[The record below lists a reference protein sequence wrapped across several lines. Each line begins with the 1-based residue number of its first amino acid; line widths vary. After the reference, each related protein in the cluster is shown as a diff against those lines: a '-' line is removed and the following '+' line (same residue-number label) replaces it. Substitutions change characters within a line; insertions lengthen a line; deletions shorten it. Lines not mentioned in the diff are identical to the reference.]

1 MANQLQNRL
10 IGTIVLVA
18 LVVIFIPDLLDGQ
31 KERVAES
38 FNSIPFAPERRELAP
53 LVIELDP
60 QSGNELPSS
69 ELVSVDVSN
78 SPDSKQVSKTAP
90 SESNSTVQQVEKPAK
105 PLVVKTAPES
115 PSIPVST
122 KVQAPIALDKPAY
135 IIQLGAF
142 KNAENVVRLV
152 SQLRAAGY
160 QAHSMPPKPIDG
172 EVNRV
177 FVGPD
182 IDSKKLNDKLEDLK
196 QLTKLN
202 GKVVRFDP
210 LEQ

>member
-31 KERVAES
+31 KERVEES
-38 FNSIPFAPERRELAP
+38 FNSIPFAPERREIAP
-53 LVIELDP
+53 LVIELDAEAL
-60 QSGNELPSS
+60 SELPAV
-69 ELVSVDVSN
+69 ELVSVDAAATN
-78 SPDSKQVSKTAP
+78 SSATGDDKVLVEQAVKAAENQSVVNA
-90 SESNSTVQQVEKPAK
+90 SESKPSLA
-105 PLVVKTAPES
+105 AS
-115 PSIPVST
+115 P
-122 KVQAPIALDKPAY
+122 KAIALDKPAY

-142 KNAENVVRLV
+142 KNAQNVSRLV

-160 QAHSMPPKPIDG
+160 QAHSMPPQPIDG
-172 EVNRV
+172 KVNRV

-182 IDSKKLNDKLEDLK
+182 IDPKKLNAKLEDLK